1 MCGGVWK
8 SPSSLAIWSHKSVA
22 AMTTSRS
29 FALICTV
36 GIFCFISYNMVRM
49 PALSLFAESLGADP
63 ERIGL
68 VVSVSTMTGVLLK
81 LPAGALS
88 DVYGRRLLLRIGV
101 VAFGLPPFLY
111 PLVSDIDTL
120 TLLRFVHGLATAIF
134 APSALATV
142 AELYRERRGT
152 ALGTYTACTQSGAL
166 LGPFL
171 GGLLVHNAGFSSTFV
186 TAGVFGCLGML
197 LFYSLPLSVATP
209 SVKDN
214 RVAAVWSEMWK
225 GFVAVAKNKKVLAT
239 SLTDAAKMIA
249 NGALM
254 AFLPLYGV
262 KAGLH
267 PGEVGLLFSVQALT
281 SFFSKPIMGRV
292 SDRFGR
298 QPLIVLGLMVCAATF
313 VSIPHVSIFPLL
325 VVLSAGFG
333 FGEAV
338 VSSSS
343 SALVADSSEFK
354 RLGAGMG
361 MQGMIMDIGHAS
373 GPLVAGLLIARLNY
387 EEAFAII
394 AAIQLAAGGIFWAT
408 MRHRYMRK
416 SI

>member
-1 MCGGVWK
+1 
-8 SPSSLAIWSHKSVA
+8 
-22 AMTTSRS
+22 MTTSRS
-29 FALICTV
+29 FVLICSV
-36 GIFCFISYNMVRM
+36 GVFCFISYNMVRM

-68 VVSVSTMTGVLLK
+68 VVSVSTLTGVLLK

-88 DVYGRRLLLRIGV
+88 DVYGRQMLLRVGV
-101 VAFGLPPFLY
+101 VAFGLPPFVY
-111 PLVSDIDTL
+111 PFVNDINTL
-120 TLLRFVHGLATAIF
+120 TFLRFVHGLATAIF

-142 AELYRERRGT
+142 AELYRERRGA

-166 LGPFL
+166 LGPFM
-171 GGLLVHNAGFSSTFV
+171 GGLLVHNVGFPVTFV
-186 TAGVFGCLGML
+186 AAGLFGCIGMV
-197 LFYSLPLSVATP
+197 LFYSLPLRVAAP
-209 SVKDN
+209 SVNN
-214 RVAAVWSEMWK
+214 RGLVAVWSEMWK
-225 GFVAVAKNKKVLAT
+225 GFAAVARNTKVLVT
-239 SLTDAAKMIA
+239 SVTDAAKMIA

-262 KAGLH
+262 TVGLN
-267 PGEVGLLFSVQALT
+267 PGEVGLLFSVQAFT

-292 SDRFGR
+292 SDRVGR
-298 QPLIVLGLMVCAATF
+298 RPLILLGLSVCAATF
-313 VSIPHVSIFPLL
+313 VAIPHISLFPLL

-354 RLGAGMG
+354 RLGAGLG

-373 GPLVAGLLIARLNY
+373 GPILAGLLIARLSY
-387 EEAFAII
+387 EQAFAII
-394 AAIQLAAGGIFWAT
+394 GTIQLMAGVLFWLAT
-408 MRHRYMRK
+408 RSR
-416 SI
+416 